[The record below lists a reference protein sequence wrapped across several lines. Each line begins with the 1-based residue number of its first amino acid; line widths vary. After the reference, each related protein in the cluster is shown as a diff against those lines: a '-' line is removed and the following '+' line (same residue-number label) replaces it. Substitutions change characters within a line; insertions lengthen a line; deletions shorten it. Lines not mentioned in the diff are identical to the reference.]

1 MEKKILIIE
10 DEKILI
16 KILNINLLS
25 AGYKI
30 LSASNGVVGLELIK
44 AEKPNLILLDLLM
57 PRMDGFE
64 VLEAVRANEDTK
76 NIPVF
81 VFSNSDKPEDIE
93 RVKELGATDFFSK
106 PETNLKDLVDKI
118 NQTLL

>member
-10 DEKILI
+10 DEKVLI

-30 LSASNGVVGLELIK
+30 LSAANGVAGLELVK
-44 AEKPNLILLDLLM
+44 VEKPNLILLDLLM
-57 PRMDGFE
+57 PKMDGFE

-106 PETNLKDLVDKI
+106 PETNLKDLVDRI